1 MKYWWVNQG
10 KTYTQEV
17 GQDFMWSPITNVLGH
32 RENSYDNMT
41 RLEPGDLV
49 FSHHKSFIRALGIVQ
64 GRSYHGPQP
73 DFGNTGNANWGRY
86 GMALRCSL
94 YGARNPIKLQ
104 CSY

>member
-64 GRSYHGPQP
+64 GRSYTVRSLTSEIQEMLIGQIR
-73 DFGNTGNANWGRY
+73 DGIAMFS
-86 GMALRCSL
+86 LRS
-94 YGARNPIKLQ
+94 
-104 CSY
+104 